1 MLPLLKCYTGFNCLT
16 LFFSFISL
24 LERAEEELDCEY
36 VFVFFPKSI
45 QKSLL
50 ANIGKTYRFFG
61 FELLS
66 PTAPLIPAHCNELY
80 LFMAYKLDE

>member
-1 MLPLLKCYTGFNCLT
+1 MLLT
-16 LFFSFISL
+16 LKQILVAVVSLSFISL

-36 VFVFFPKSI
+36 VFVFFPKAT

-66 PTAPLIPAHCNELY
+66 PTAPLVPAHCNELY